1 MQSITLNAKHLCIQT
16 SNGMFSPRRYVLTVA
31 NCFDGPTVN
40 PIAEVRLGVTDLN
53 NERGN
58 ERHQIIKIS
67 EADVI
72 VHENWRGNEDTDSIV
87 RDGYDIA
94 LIRLPEKAI
103 TVDDDS
109 DYLIRPACLP
119 FEEIMEIGYVFLN
132 HEFHIN

>member
-1 MQSITLNAKHLCIQT
+1 MPNIT
-16 SNGMFSPRRYVLTVA
+16 
-31 NCFDGPTVN
+31 
-40 PIAEVRLGVTDLN
+40 EVWLGVTDFD
-53 NERGN
+53 NERGK

-119 FEEIMEIGYVFLN
+119 FDEIMEIGYVFLN
-132 HEFHIN
+132 HEFHINWMC

>member
-1 MQSITLNAKHLCIQT
+1 MKSITLIAKHLCIQT
-16 SNGMFSPRRYVLTVA
+16 SNDDMFSSRRYVLTGAVCLGGA
-31 NCFDGPTVN
+31 YNIT
-40 PIAEVRLGVTDLN
+40 EVRLGVTDLN

-58 ERHQIIKIS
+58 ERHQRIKIS

-72 VHENWRGNEDTDSIV
+72 VHENWRGNVDTDSAI

-94 LIRLPEKAI
+94 LIRLPEMAI

>member
-1 MQSITLNAKHLCIQT
+1 M
-16 SNGMFSPRRYVLTVA
+16 NG
-31 NCFDGPTVN
+31 DN

-53 NERGN
+53 NEKGN
-58 ERHQIIKIS
+58 EKHQRIKIS
-67 EADVI
+67 ETDVI
-72 VHENWRGNEDTDSIV
+72 VHEKYRGSVDTDSVI

>member
-1 MQSITLNAKHLCIQT
+1 MAGSYPIT
-16 SNGMFSPRRYVLTVA
+16 
-31 NCFDGPTVN
+31 
-40 PIAEVRLGVTDLN
+40 EVRLGVTDLN
-53 NERGN
+53 NEKGN
-58 ERHQIIKIS
+58 EHQRIKIS

-72 VHENWRGNEDTDSIV
+72 VHENWRGKEDFDSPV

>member
-1 MQSITLNAKHLCIQT
+1 M
-16 SNGMFSPRRYVLTVA
+16 
-31 NCFDGPTVN
+31 DGDN

-53 NERGN
+53 NEKGN
-58 ERHQIIKIS
+58 EKHQRIKIS

-72 VHENWRGNEDTDSIV
+72 VHENWRGKEDTDSII
-87 RDGYDIA
+87 REGNDIA

>member
-1 MQSITLNAKHLCIQT
+1 
-16 SNGMFSPRRYVLTVA
+16 MFSSRRYVLTA
-31 NCFDGPTVN
+31 ASCLNGDN

-53 NERGN
+53 NEKGN
-58 ERHQIIKIS
+58 EKHQRIKIS

-72 VHENWRGNEDTDSIV
+72 VHENWRGNEDFDSPI

-119 FEEIMEIGYVFLN
+119 FEEIMEKGYVFS
-132 HEFHIN
+132 